1 MSTLSIRL
9 RPAAQTLL
17 EQHCKKKRLNKSQ
30 LVNDLIEQSLG
41 AEHGGQRAAE
51 LLDEMLT
58 GIKGSGNQNSAKNIS
73 SRLKKTLRARRVKH
87 AAR

>member
-1 MSTLSIRL
+1 M
-9 RPAAQTLL
+9 AADDPTQATR
-17 EQHCKKKRLNKSQ
+17 KTADAKRLNKSQ

-41 AEHGGQRAAE
+41 AEHGGQRAAA
-51 LLDEMLT
+51 LLDEVLA
-58 GIKGSGNQNSAKNIS
+58 GIKGSGNRDSAKKIS